1 MSSTHNRQR
10 NKNTITQIIQNNSEK
25 IIDKMESQFPLK
37 TQQFSEMYRMYI
49 RMIESTFDSSLMY
62 EKEMM
67 AKFGMDKKFLNVIQ
81 NMTQFQTYA
90 ILQQMDYNIQ
100 YRKFISDLQFSTMN
114 GFEAFMQAMLMTNFR
129 MLK

>member
-1 MSSTHNRQR
+1 
-10 NKNTITQIIQNNSEK
+10 
-25 IIDKMESQFPLK
+25 
-37 TQQFSEMYRMYI
+37 
-49 RMIESTFDSSLMY
+49 
-62 EKEMM
+62 M
-67 AKFGMDKKFLNVIQ
+67 AKFGMDEKFLNTIQ

>member
-67 AKFGMDKKFLNVIQ
+67 AKFGMDEKFLNAIQ